1 METFFKLLVWIVII
15 AFIINFFKKRKA
27 KKAFQAEIARK
38 RALLKHVDSEEPQVI
53 DEYYSKIVNRDYSAF
68 QDICNKNSE
77 LMGNFAKNVL
87 ELNYDRY
94 MFIMLCKQL
103 KHVPDTISCPDGQ
116 EFDFSEYNLDIVLK
130 NCIQSGELVKLN
142 EKLPIALFSD
152 ICCYSSNEDKQKT
165 IDALTKLASKDKLTS
180 GDIPAWPQKIFGQ
193 SVYYEIFK
201 KDKLNTINL
210 NKVEVVEFV
219 MNEPEY
225 YEHLTNFGEAI
236 FLLSPIQ
243 EFVKEHFYHYIKLLD
258 DIVKTKKDYPQ
269 FNKEQKNIFAI
280 CALLFRLIG
289 DLRAV
294 QLIDRDYDAP
304 NNGFERSAIPDF
316 QITFSNIAN
325 ALTTIGNADYQDA
338 KGEAKAQIMPC
349 QTWLE
354 QEALKV
360 KEQIELCNKALIKLG
375 EKELSFFDAHD
386 DVLRT
391 IIDAKFDAQLC
402 KEANSKYGKM
412 KKVISELTDTDNSVL
427 AWYKDGRRHLLAD
440 VGFCSAHK
448 VFIDDN
454 SLIFGTNYK
463 DISECQWPTK
473 VIGASAYNKLF
484 HADKLD
490 ELYFD
495 QQEYEEFL
503 ASVNETLDNLKKV
516 QELANKYYHALSEM
530 EPLYLNLCFGVYA
543 FNSPKNKE
551 SFEQIIEYI
560 GNCYHAFEKVEL
572 FEKGCFIQNLP
583 NQNAWGCQYLNID
596 KVKKLLI
603 AKKIIISLLER
614 YLPEGTQPAVE
625 AQPEEAK
632 AQVAKQQKAIEHHE
646 QSTARDNNAVVAQL
660 DANKSPQE
668 LVQEY
673 SKYCE
678 PLKAAIKELDY
689 VLESYAYDSM
699 KVYYNAALF
708 SQYCKQ
714 LKDLP
719 NYYVFKRGTF
729 KFNNLY
735 NDDFIEAAKQVW
747 KYYDSDLKISYA
759 NMAALELGDIRNAI
773 EHRKEQLDK
782 GGELDYLYDCQWAKI
797 IIGCDAYKALY
808 GSEDEQQSVALSTY
822 ENIKNN
828 YQSYIQ
834 ALNELK
840 EKLEPKTKYLHLYSF
855 MFQEVVDILKRKLN
869 NKEKWSDL
877 SFEDSIAFFVGI
889 VLFDMSSFA
898 YAYLFKCAIMDVE
911 NHYEFGVNN
920 INDTHMNLDVDKFVA
935 GLNIVDGDDSRID
948 YDISK
953 LEERYDRLLKVLKE
967 YQQSDFLKIA
977 RDPDHPLLGLTNMA
991 YNCALMTN
999 YLKFLAKWV
1008 NKKDGY
1014 PVPSEKDV
1022 DEEIKMLDRFAYYDS
1037 YAFDSEMWDIFE
1049 ERREFLRFL

>member
-1 METFFKLLVWIVII
+1 
-15 AFIINFFKKRKA
+15 
-27 KKAFQAEIARK
+27 
-38 RALLKHVDSEEPQVI
+38 
-53 DEYYSKIVNRDYSAF
+53 
-68 QDICNKNSE
+68 
-77 LMGNFAKNVL
+77 
-87 ELNYDRY
+87 
-94 MFIMLCKQL
+94 
-103 KHVPDTISCPDGQ
+103 
-116 EFDFSEYNLDIVLK
+116 
-130 NCIQSGELVKLN
+130 
-142 EKLPIALFSD
+142 
-152 ICCYSSNEDKQKT
+152 
-165 IDALTKLASKDKLTS
+165 
-180 GDIPAWPQKIFGQ
+180 
-193 SVYYEIFK
+193 
-201 KDKLNTINL
+201 
-210 NKVEVVEFV
+210 

-225 YEHLTNFGEAI
+225 YEHLTNLGEAI

-375 EKELSFFDAHD
+375 EKELSFFPVHEG
-386 DVLRT
+386 VFGS
-391 IIDAKFDAQLC
+391 IIDSNFDAQLC
-402 KEANSKYGKM
+402 TEANSKYGKM

-448 VFIDDN
+448 VFIDDD

-516 QELANKYYHALSEM
+516 QELANNYYHALSKM
-530 EPLYLNLCFGVYA
+530 YPLYSNLCAGVFK
-543 FNSPKNKE
+543 FNSPKNKA
-551 SFEQIIEYI
+551 SFEQMIEYM
-560 GNCYHAFEKVEL
+560 GNCYNAFKKVEL

-583 NQNAWGCQYLNID
+583 NQNVWGCQYLNIE

-603 AKKIIISLLER
+603 AKKIITSLLER
-614 YLPEGTQPAVE
+614 YLPEGTQHAVE

-632 AQVAKQQKAIEHHE
+632 AQVAKKQKAIEHHE

-673 SKYCE
+673 SK
-678 PLKAAIKELDY
+678 
-689 VLESYAYDSM
+689 
-699 KVYYNAALF
+699 
-708 SQYCKQ
+708 
-714 LKDLP
+714 
-719 NYYVFKRGTF
+719 
-729 KFNNLY
+729 
-735 NDDFIEAAKQVW
+735 
-747 KYYDSDLKISYA
+747 
-759 NMAALELGDIRNAI
+759 
-773 EHRKEQLDK
+773 
-782 GGELDYLYDCQWAKI
+782 
-797 IIGCDAYKALY
+797 
-808 GSEDEQQSVALSTY
+808 
-822 ENIKNN
+822 
-828 YQSYIQ
+828 
-834 ALNELK
+834 
-840 EKLEPKTKYLHLYSF
+840 
-855 MFQEVVDILKRKLN
+855 
-869 NKEKWSDL
+869 
-877 SFEDSIAFFVGI
+877 
-889 VLFDMSSFA
+889 
-898 YAYLFKCAIMDVE
+898 
-911 NHYEFGVNN
+911 
-920 INDTHMNLDVDKFVA
+920 
-935 GLNIVDGDDSRID
+935 
-948 YDISK
+948 
-953 LEERYDRLLKVLKE
+953 
-967 YQQSDFLKIA
+967 
-977 RDPDHPLLGLTNMA
+977 
-991 YNCALMTN
+991 
-999 YLKFLAKWV
+999 
-1008 NKKDGY
+1008 
-1014 PVPSEKDV
+1014 
-1022 DEEIKMLDRFAYYDS
+1022 
-1037 YAFDSEMWDIFE
+1037 
-1049 ERREFLRFL
+1049 